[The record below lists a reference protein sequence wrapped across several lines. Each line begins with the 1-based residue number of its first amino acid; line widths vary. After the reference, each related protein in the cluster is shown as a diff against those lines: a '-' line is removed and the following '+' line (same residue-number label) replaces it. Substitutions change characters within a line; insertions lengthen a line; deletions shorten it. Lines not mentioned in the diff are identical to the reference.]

1 MKNQKNTKKN
11 EQKLEFFTVD
21 GENLK
26 KIYIHE
32 PTISAGFPSP
42 ADDYIDTELNLHKY
56 LVKHPAATY
65 FVRASGYSMEKAGIY
80 DGDLLVVDKSQE
92 AKNRDI
98 VIAYVNGEFTVKRY
112 IIEKTKVILKAES
125 NSKIYSNIEIN
136 EETEFEIWGVVTYT
150 IHKNK

>member
-1 MKNQKNTKKN
+1 MDSFGSAAKKF
-11 EQKLEFFTVD
+11 KLPLLADSV
-21 GENLK
+21 
-26 KIYIHE
+26 
-32 PTISAGFPSP
+32 SAGFPSP

-92 AKNRDI
+92 VKNRDI

-112 IIEKTKVILKAES
+112 IVEKTKIILKAES
-125 NSKIYSNIEIN
+125 NSKMYSNIEIN
-136 EETEFEIWGVVTYT
+136 EDAEFEVWGVVTYT